1 MRRMLLLL
9 GGGVLAAA
17 LGANAQYPYAG
28 ARPYNAWQGRERGE
42 RGRDAGLID
51 RVLRDLDRA
60 RSDREAER
68 REHDRFDQ
76 ARRNLLRFE
85 DNWSRGRFDKDRLDG
100 AIDDLHHLSNSNH
113 LRGRDRDMLARDMQA
128 LRDFRASGGRYEGY
142 RGRY

>member
-1 MRRMLLLL
+1 MKRMTLLL
-9 GGGVLAAA
+9 GAGVLAAA

-28 ARPYNAWQGRERGE
+28 AQPYQAFPGRDRS
-42 RGRDAGLID
+42 RDAGLID

-68 REHDRFDQ
+68 HEHNRFDQ

-100 AIDDLHHLSNSNH
+100 AIDDLHHLSASDH
-113 LRGRDRDMLARDMQA
+113 LRRRDRDILARDMQA
-128 LRDFRASGGRYEGY
+128 LRDFRASAGRYEGY
-142 RGRY
+142 RRRQ